1 MDGPALI
8 ADLAPRL
15 MVILGAVVAVL
26 AALAAVASAARRRA
40 VPAARIAVV
49 SGFGQRPSQAP
60 GRSAD
65 RRPVDAMRR
74 VLTRLDLLRSG
85 QTSSLVQLLA
95 TAGWRSKSAVV
106 VYLFA
111 KLTLP
116 AAIGGGTAVFLYW
129 WAPALIAGN
138 MKLLVVLAAVFLG
151 TYLPDA
157 VVRRVAGRRRETI
170 RLALPDA
177 LDLLVICVEA
187 GLSLDAAVERVGDEF
202 GPSCPALS
210 EELGL
215 LSAELSFMG
224 DRRRAFDNLTRRV
237 DLAPVQSLVATLV
250 QTERF
255 GTPIAQALRVLSTE
269 QRNMRMVRAEEK
281 AARLPATMTVPM
293 ILFILPA
300 LFVVL
305 LGPAILKIVD
315 ALGKM

>member
-1 MDGPALI
+1 MDATALA

-15 MVILGAVVAVL
+15 MVILGAAVTVL
-26 AALAAVASAARRRA
+26 AVVGAVASAMTRRGI
-40 VPAARIAVV
+40 PAARIAAAT
-49 SGFGQRPSQAP
+49 GFG
-60 GRSAD
+60 GRAEPESG
-65 RRPVDAMRR
+65 RGGRIRPVDAMRR
-74 VLTRLDLLRSG
+74 VLTRLDLMRSG
-85 QTSSLVQLLA
+85 QTTSLQQFLA

-116 AAIGGGTAVFLYW
+116 LTLGGIVAFLLYW

-138 MKLLVVLAAVFLG
+138 LKLLVVLAAVFLG

-157 VVRRVAGRRRETI
+157 TVRRAAGKRRDTI

-187 GLSLDAAVERVGDEF
+187 GLSLDAAVERVGEEF
-202 GPSCPALS
+202 APTCPALS
-210 EELGL
+210 DELGL
-215 LSAELSFMG
+215 LSAELSFLG

-237 DLAPVQSLVATLV
+237 DLAPVQALVATLV

-269 QRNMRMVRAEEK
+269 QRNMRMVAAEEK
-281 AARLPATMTVPM
+281 AARLPATMTIPM

-305 LGPAILKIVD
+305 LGPAILKIID
-315 ALGKM
+315 ALDKF

>member
-1 MDGPALI
+1 MEAPVPL

-26 AALAAVASAARRRA
+26 AVLCAVASAVERRGVPPARLAA
-40 VPAARIAVV
+40 VT
-49 SGFGQRPSQAP
+49 GFG
-60 GRSAD
+60 GRSSRQRD
-65 RRPVDAMRR
+65 RRDRLRPVDAMRG
-74 VLTRLDLLRSG
+74 VLTRLDLMRSG
-85 QTSSLVQLLA
+85 QTAALLQFLS
-95 TAGWRSKSAVV
+95 TAGWRGKTAVI

-116 AAIGGGTAVFLYW
+116 ATIGGGAAVFLYW
-129 WAPALIAGN
+129 WAPALVAGN
-138 MKLLVVLAAVFLG
+138 LKLLVVLAAVFLG

-157 VVRRVAGRRRETI
+157 VVRRVAGRRRDVI

-187 GLSLDAAVERVGDEF
+187 GLSLDAAIERVGDEF
-202 GPSCPALS
+202 APSCPALS

-215 LSAELSFMG
+215 LSAELSFLG
-224 DRRRAFDNLTRRV
+224 DRRRAFDNLARRV
-237 DLAPVQSLVATLV
+237 DLAPVQALIATLV

-269 QRNMRMVRAEEK
+269 QRNMRMVQAEEK
-281 AARLPATMTVPM
+281 AARLPATMTIPM

-305 LGPAILKIVD
+305 LGPAILKIID
-315 ALGKM
+315 ALGRM

>member
-1 MDGPALI
+1 MENPALI

-26 AALAAVASAARRRA
+26 AVLAAVASAAGRRA
-40 VPAARIAVV
+40 VPAARIAAV
-49 SGFGQRPSQAP
+49 SGFGQRAP
-60 GRSAD
+60 EQGSR

-85 QTSSLVQLLA
+85 STASLVQLLA
-95 TAGWRSKSAVV
+95 TAGWRSKSALV

-116 AAIGGGTAVFLYW
+116 AMIGGGAAVFLYW

-157 VVRRVAGRRRETI
+157 VVRRVAGRRREAI

-215 LSAELSFMG
+215 LSAELNFLG

-237 DLAPVQSLVATLV
+237 DLAPVQALVATLV

-269 QRNMRMVRAEEK
+269 QRNMRMVQAEEK

>member
-1 MDGPALI
+1 MDGLDLL

-15 MVILGAVVAVL
+15 MVVLGAVVAVL
-26 AALAAVASAARRRA
+26 AVLAAAVSATGRRA
-40 VPAARIAVV
+40 VPAARLAAAT
-49 SGFGQRPSQAP
+49 GFGQRAAP
-60 GRSAD
+60 AAG
-65 RRPVDAMRR
+65 RRPGSRPVAAMRR
-74 VLTRLDLLRSG
+74 VLTRLDLMRSG
-85 QTSSLVQLLA
+85 QTAALTQFLA
-95 TAGWRSKSAVV
+95 TAGWRGKSAAI

-116 AAIGGGTAVFLYW
+116 ATIGGGAAVFLYW

-138 MKLLVVLAAVFLG
+138 LKLLVVLAAVFLG

-157 VVRRVAGRRRETI
+157 VVRRVAGRRRDAI

-187 GLSLDAAVERVGDEF
+187 DLSLDAAIERVGDEF
-202 GPSCPALS
+202 APSCPALS
-210 EELGL
+210 EEFGL
-215 LSAELSFMG
+215 LTAELSFIG
-224 DRRRAFDNLTRRV
+224 DRRRAFDNLSRRV
-237 DLAPVQSLVATLV
+237 DLAPVQALAATLV

-281 AARLPATMTVPM
+281 AARLPATMTIPM

-305 LGPAILKIVD
+305 LGPALLRIVD

>member
-1 MDGPALI
+1 MIDPAAVP
-8 ADLAPRL
+8 ADLGLRL
-15 MVILGAVVAVL
+15 TVIAGAVAAVL
-26 AALAAVASAARRRA
+26 AAVAAIASALQRRGMPAARLAAV
-40 VPAARIAVV
+40 
-49 SGFGQRPSQAP
+49 SGAE
-60 GRSAD
+60 
-65 RRPVDAMRR
+65 RRPVPGAPRGGLRPIDAMRG

-85 QTSSLVQLLA
+85 QTGALAQFLA
-95 TAGWRSKSAVV
+95 TAGWRGRGAVV

-116 AAIGGGTAVFLYW
+116 ATLGAAVAVLLYW
-129 WAPALIAGN
+129 SMPALVAGN
-138 MKLLVVLAAVFLG
+138 LKLLIVLAAVVLG

-157 VVRRVAGRRRETI
+157 VVRQAAGQRRDAI
-170 RLALPDA
+170 RLALPDV

-187 GLSLDAAVERVGDEF
+187 GLSLDAAVERVGQEF
-202 GPSCPALS
+202 EPSCPALA

-215 LSAELSFMG
+215 LSAELSFLG
-224 DRRRAFDNLTRRV
+224 DRRRAFDNLARRV
-237 DLAPVQSLVATLV
+237 DLAPVQALIATLI

-281 AARLPATMTVPM
+281 AARLPALLTVPM

-305 LGPAILKIVD
+305 LGPALLRIAD
-315 ALGKM
+315 AFGRM

>member
-1 MDGPALI
+1 MIDLAAVP
-8 ADLAPRL
+8 ADLGLRL
-15 MVILGAVVAVL
+15 MVIAGAVAAVL
-26 AALAAVASAARRRA
+26 AAAAAVISALQRRGMPAARLAAAGGARRR
-40 VPAARIAVV
+40 P
-49 SGFGQRPSQAP
+49 AP
-60 GRSAD
+60 GASRGD
-65 RRPVDAMRR
+65 FRPIDAMRR

-85 QTSSLVQLLA
+85 QTGALA
-95 TAGWRSKSAVV
+95 QFLAPAGWRGRGSVV

-116 AAIGGGTAVFLYW
+116 ATLGGAVAVLLYW
-129 WAPALIAGN
+129 SMPALVAGN
-138 MKLLVVLAAVFLG
+138 LKLLIVLAAVVLG

-157 VVRRVAGRRRETI
+157 VVRQVAAHRRDAI

-187 GLSLDAAVERVGDEF
+187 GLSLDAAVERVGQEF
-202 GPSCPALS
+202 APSCPALS

-215 LSAELSFMG
+215 LSAELSFLG
-224 DRRRAFDNLTRRV
+224 DRRRAFDNLARRV
-237 DLAPVQSLVATLV
+237 DLAPVQALIATLI

-255 GTPIAQALRVLSTE
+255 GTPVAQALRVLSTE

-281 AARLPATMTVPM
+281 AARLPALLTVPM

-305 LGPAILKIVD
+305 LGPAILRIAD
-315 ALGKM
+315 AFGRM

>member
-1 MDGPALI
+1 MEPAAFL
-8 ADLAPRL
+8 ADLGPRL
-15 MVILGAVVAVL
+15 VVIAGAVVTVL
-26 AALAAVASAARRRA
+26 AVVGAVASALGRRG
-40 VPAARIAVV
+40 VPAVRIAAVT
-49 SGFGQRPSQAP
+49 GFGARGTREREP
-60 GRSAD
+60 GGRF
-65 RRPVDAMRR
+65 RPVDAMRR
-74 VLTRLDLLRSG
+74 VLTRFDLMRSG
-85 QTSSLVQLLA
+85 QTASLMQFLS
-95 TAGWRSKSAVV
+95 TAGWRSRSAVI

-116 AAIGGGTAVFLYW
+116 ATIGGGAATILYW
-129 WAPALIAGN
+129 SAPALVPGN
-138 MKLLVVLAAVFLG
+138 LKLLVVLAAVFLG

-157 VVRRVAGRRRETI
+157 VVRRVAGKRREAI

-187 GLSLDAAVERVGDEF
+187 GLSLDAAVERVGEEF
-202 GPSCPALS
+202 EPSCPALS

-215 LSAELSFMG
+215 LSAELSFLG

-237 DLAPVQSLVATLV
+237 DLAPVQALVATLV

-269 QRNMRMVRAEEK
+269 QRNMRMVAAEEK
-281 AARLPATMTVPM
+281 AARLPATMTIPM

-305 LGPAILKIVD
+305 LGPALLKIVD
-315 ALGKM
+315 SLSKF